1 MVDSAGSDDGDDAG
15 DAELPPPPRPGQQ
28 PVGAPNDADE
38 RGRGVA
44 KGILVL
50 AALVFVVPLLAI
62 GGLVLLFAGSGD
74 DFVDEGFAEDPDQR
88 VLSSLDDGI
97 ETGFAQRIDSGIP
110 NVFDVVVR
118 TERPTTVVALNPNPS
133 EPSRRGR
140 STQLIVGGD
149 PLGLPQ
155 GEQYTLSTTEDCE
168 FDCTIEFTVVD
179 PVNFHILGSNDVEF
193 FDLTTVASTR
203 WERVIGVD
211 SERLFQRGD
220 VTACVNGIDVAE
232 GVTDHFIAV
241 YPAFIL
247 DDAVIASQQVETD
260 PSARCQAEFTFPVEG
275 WVFGEQDDG
284 QVPFIF
290 TYFGNDDFGDLDR
303 TTIELS

>member
-1 MVDSAGSDDGDDAG
+1 M
-15 DAELPPPPRPGQQ
+15 
-28 PVGAPNDADE
+28 
-38 RGRGVA
+38 
-44 KGILVL
+44 
-50 AALVFVVPLLAI
+50 
-62 GGLVLLFAGSGD
+62 
-74 DFVDEGFAEDPDQR
+74 
-88 VLSSLDDGI
+88 LSSLDDGI
-97 ETGFAQRIDSGIP
+97 ETGFAQSIDRGIP
-110 NVFDVVVR
+110 SVFDVAVY
-118 TERPTTVVALNPNPS
+118 TTRPTTVVDLNPDPS

-155 GEQYTLSTTEDCE
+155 GEQHTLSTTEDCE

-179 PVNFHILGSNDVEF
+179 PVNFHVLGSNTVDSLMLQLVEQTQW
-193 FDLTTVASTR
+193 D
-203 WERVIGVD
+203 RVIGVD
-211 SERLFQRGD
+211 GERLFQQSEVD
-220 VTACVNGIDVAE
+220 ACINGIDVAE

-247 DDAVIASQQVETD
+247 DDAVIASQQVNAD
-260 PSARCQAEFTFPVEG
+260 PSAACQAEFTFPVEG